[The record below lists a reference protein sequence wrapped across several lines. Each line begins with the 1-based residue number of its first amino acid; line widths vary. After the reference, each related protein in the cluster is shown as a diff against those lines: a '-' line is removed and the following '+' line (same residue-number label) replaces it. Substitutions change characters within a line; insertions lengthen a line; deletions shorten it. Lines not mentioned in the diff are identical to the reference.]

1 MPRARRRAPTTAVIP
16 RRIHSDP
23 AAAAPADPRALLP
36 AHQHVKA
43 RTARSSRW
51 PFPPVSCVRL
61 AERGEIYRP
70 RQRRTQRAALHR
82 RTMHRLV
89 VAAQREPH
97 SDACITYVSL
107 CASRVLLCG
116 PRWRGPHAPRARR
129 PWALVYHLS
138 VLFRSSRW
146 LVAKPVCLGPIFET
160 LQIISVSL

>member
-1 MPRARRRAPTTAVIP
+1 MAGAREPQSARPMMRTSHNSESEACMPRARRRAPTTAVIP

-70 RQRRTQRAALHR
+70 RQRRTQRAACIGARCTVSWLPLSGSHTR
-82 RTMHRLV
+82 MRVLRMCRCARLV
-89 VAAQREPH
+89 
-97 SDACITYVSL
+97 CC
-107 CASRVLLCG
+107 CAV
-116 PRWRGPHAPRARR
+116 RGGVDHTLHARAGHGR
-129 PWALVYHLS
+129 
-138 VLFRSSRW
+138 
-146 LVAKPVCLGPIFET
+146 
-160 LQIISVSL
+160 